1 MARTK
6 SSSHSNIIRPRS
18 GLIYGE
24 YLTLVLDVILLF
36 YDLLIGC
43 SRKMT
48 RSYSKCPPGVFCL
61 SSDTVFLVGII
72 LSVIVFVNVYR
83 PPSHDSVQVMSSP
96 TPVVVAPSYPG
107 SGDDRFTRA
116 PKPERNWVATPDLS
130 AVWNSGATL
139 PAIPTRGIPETY
151 QSMGTIRT
159 EDGKI
164 LPLYGRRTAS
174 RSDRFQ
180 YYTRTDTYNPVQIP
194 IEYRRRNCQ
203 DDVGCE
209 ELYDR
214 DQVQLGPLQTTGEV
228 NVYRFSG
235 PTYIPLV

>member
-1 MARTK
+1 MVRY
-6 SSSHSNIIRPRS
+6 S
-18 GLIYGE
+18 
-24 YLTLVLDVILLF
+24 
-36 YDLLIGC
+36 
-43 SRKMT
+43 
-48 RSYSKCPPGVFCL
+48 SKCPPGVFCL
-61 SSDTVFLVGII
+61 SPSTMFTIGAII
-72 LSVIVFVNVYR
+72 ALTIFAIVYR
-83 PPSHDSVQVMSSP
+83 PPQQVAQDTIQVVSAPS
-96 TPVVVAPSYPG
+96 PVVVAAPSHPG
-107 SGDDRFTRA
+107 NGDDRFTRA

-151 QSMGTIRT
+151 QTMGTIRT
-159 EDGKI
+159 DDGAI

-194 IEYRRRNCQ
+194 VEHKRRNCQ

-214 DQVQLGPLQTTGEV
+214 DQIQLGPLRTSGEV
-228 NVYRFSG
+228 TVYRFSG
-235 PTYIPLV
+235 PTYIPFA